1 MSTPLIRIVHLHV
14 APHHREA
21 FEAYVGTQIKVVA
34 NQPGCLSATWLRAHD
49 GSYFTYSTWLREEF
63 LEAYRQ
69 SATFAEIWP
78 TLKAWFDAPARAWSC
93 DLLTQPPCSV

>member
-1 MSTPLIRIVHLHV
+1 MSTPLVRIVHLHV

-49 GSYFTYSTWLREEF
+49 GSYFT
-63 LEAYRQ
+63 
-69 SATFAEIWP
+69 
-78 TLKAWFDAPARAWSC
+78 
-93 DLLTQPPCSV
+93 